1 MCDYSRVQGL
11 SLSELV
17 VVKVLT
23 CTILVRIQND
33 ELSLAHDGEEAQ
45 DLATF
50 PGVAL

>member
-11 SLSELV
+11 SLSEL